1 MDNLKVQQNDNL
13 KKLKELVD
21 SLDNELHH
29 KEYNLILKDIEKI
42 IKEEKKIINKL
53 QKSDAKLRHYEIICS
68 SILSLIAAK

>member
-53 QKSDAKLRHYEIICS
+53 QKSDAKLLHYEIICS